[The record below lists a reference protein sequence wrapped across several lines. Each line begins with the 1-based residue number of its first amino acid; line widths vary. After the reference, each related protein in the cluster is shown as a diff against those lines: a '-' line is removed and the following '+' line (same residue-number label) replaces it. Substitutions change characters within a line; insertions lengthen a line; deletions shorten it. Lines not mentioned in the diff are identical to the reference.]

1 MLDILNLLF
10 NRIFIGVLVIV
21 IATIILKLIEVK
33 LDNKSR
39 FSREFIINSIFN
51 IETYYSTLIRQLNKY
66 PNMKFIIYDIFIILI
81 LPAIYFNL
89 IQYFYIVVSAIFGLY
104 ITFYVLWYITQ
115 YLKKIIE
122 RRNNSLPQVNISLKR
137 IKYNYRVNNILSH
150 YIIIWWII
158 LTFYLIDSLGKSIV
172 YIYTLNDLLLLFL
185 LNVFIFIPITIFNYL
200 IYLKN
205 INNKIDYIN
214 MAYKYHL
221 DDIIVNLVLT
231 SNIPIT
237 GRLCDIDFDSLTLSN
252 DGFKAIIRYKKIEF
266 IEVKIEREPQK
277 ILG

>member
-21 IATIILKLIEVK
+21 IATIILKLIEVE

-89 IQYFYIVVSAIFGLY
+89 IQDFYIVVSAIFGLY
-104 ITFYVLWYITQ
+104 ITLYILWYITQ

-122 RRNNSLPQVNISLKR
+122 RRNNSFPQVNISLKR
-137 IKYNYRVNNILSH
+137 LRYNYRVNNILSH
-150 YIIIWWII
+150 YLVIWGII
-158 LTFYLIDSLGKSIV
+158 LTFYLIDNLGNTID
-172 YIYTLNDLLLLFL
+172 YTYTLDDLLLLFL
-185 LNVFIFIPITIFNYL
+185 LNVLIFIPITIINYL
-200 IYLKN
+200 IHLKN

-214 MAYKYHL
+214 MAYKYYL

-231 SNIPIT
+231 PNIPIK
-237 GRLCDIDFDSLTLSN
+237 GRLCDINFDSLTLSN
-252 DGFKAIIRYKKIEF
+252 DGFTAIIRYKKIEF
-266 IEVKIEREPQK
+266 IEVKIERKPQK